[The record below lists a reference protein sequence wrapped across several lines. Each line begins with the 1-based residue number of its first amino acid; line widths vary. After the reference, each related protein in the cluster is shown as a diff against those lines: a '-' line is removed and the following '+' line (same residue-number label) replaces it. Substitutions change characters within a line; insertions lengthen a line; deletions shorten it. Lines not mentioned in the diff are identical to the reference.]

1 MDIQTV
7 VMLLLSFLLG
17 SVITAFGY
25 TVTLK
30 ADMEA
35 IKSSPLFKNS
45 EMVSNLVVV
54 CKEHDQMKQ
63 AVHDLQ
69 LQMKTMQTQHEMRM
83 NE

>member
-35 IKSSPLFKNS
+35 IKSSPLFKNA

-54 CKEHDQMKQ
+54 CKEHDQLK
-63 AVHDLQ
+63 ATVLELQ
-69 LQMKTMQTQHEMRM
+69 LQMKTLQTQHSLQ